1 MDLQY
6 NTKTSASPTSNT
18 TSKKPLKASSK
29 AKKKKATKASSKGPI
44 EDTKA
49 INK

>member
-6 NTKTSASPTSNT
+6 NTRTSASFTPNT
-18 TSKKPLKASSK
+18 TFKKCLKASLK
-29 AKKKKATKASSKGPI
+29 AKKKKATKASSKGPV

>member
-6 NTKTSASPTSNT
+6 NIKTSASPTPNT
-18 TSKKPLKASSK
+18 TFKKHLKASSK
-29 AKKKKATKASSKGPI
+29 AKKKKATKASFRGPI

-49 INK
+49 IDK